1 MLTEARLPA
10 GPAFPFFNGQTGKLI
25 LRPWFDAVAVR
36 AVTNWYLPLSRA
48 WAAGVAAEGDLDR
61 FAAAAGVDRATLS
74 KFVPIMTQLDLSRRL
89 HDDALTRCEEAYFA
103 DGDVAE
109 SELIA
114 SATERLRVSTQFMG
128 LRRKFLSAR
137 RLFPQVDWSVAT
149 SSEVMAAQGARLQD
163 PKSAFPAPAIPSM
176 HLSKL
181 ASGVLGREGW
191 LRMKSPSAATN
202 DTAWAH
208 VFWPEGEVRGTI
220 VSLHGVLMEQ
230 DTWPIA
236 DPVSQMVEDGFCVIR
251 PEGPW
256 HGRRCPAGQYG
267 GEAIF
272 ARGILGFIELFE
284 AWVAEAALWINWAR
298 AEIRR
303 PVGLSGISLG
313 ALTAQLVIA
322 HCGRWPRDMRPDGA
336 LLITTTGDVVN
347 GALRGSLAGMLKMGS
362 RLKESGWQED
372 DIARWRPLVEP
383 SASPALDPAAI
394 VMALGDADTV
404 TPYQGG
410 KALAADWGVPPENLL
425 VKHQGHFS
433 TTLGLYQ
440 DRAPLDRL
448 AQILMS

>member
-1 MLTEARLPA
+1 MQTEARLPA
-10 GPAFPFFNGQTGKLI
+10 GPAFSLFKGQTGKLI

-61 FAAAAGVDRATLS
+61 FAAAAGADRTIPA
-74 KFVPIMTQLDLSRRL
+74 KFGPILTELDISRRQ
-89 HDDALTRCEEAYFA
+89 HDDALTRWEEAFFA

-109 SELIA
+109 AELIA
-114 SATERLRVSTQFMG
+114 SATERLRVATHFMG

-137 RLFPQVDWSVAT
+137 RLFSQVDWSVAT
-149 SSEVMAAQGARLQD
+149 SSDVMAAQGARLLD
-163 PKSAFPAPAIPSM
+163 PKSAFPSPAIPPV

-191 LRMKSPSAATN
+191 LRMKSPSTATN

-251 PEGPW
+251 AEGPW

-284 AWVAEAALWINWAR
+284 AWVAETALWINWAR
-298 AEIRR
+298 AEIGG

-313 ALTAQLVIA
+313 ALTAQLVVA
-322 HCGRWPRDMRPDGA
+322 HCGQWPRDMRPDAA
-336 LLITTTGDVVN
+336 LLITTTGDVIN
-347 GALRGSLAGMLKMGS
+347 GALRGSLASMLNIRIHLS
-362 RLKESGWQED
+362 AGWRED
-372 DIARWRPLVEP
+372 DIASWRPLIEP
-383 SASPALDPAAI
+383 GGRIALDPSAI
-394 VMALGDADTV
+394 VLALGDADTV

-410 KALAADWGVPPENLL
+410 KALAAQWGVSAENLL

-433 TTLGLYQ
+433 AALGLYQ
-440 DRAPLDRL
+440 DRAPLNRL
-448 AQILMS
+448 ARILTP